1 MENREKIRL
10 EISEILGKEVESLK
24 DDVEFSNMGVDSFSL
39 INMIMELQ
47 EIFKVRLNQ
56 EDLASI
62 KNLGL
67 LLDLVESRMK

>member
-1 MENREKIRL
+1 MAIREKIRL
-10 EISEILGKEVESLK
+10 EISEILGKEIESLK

-47 EIFKVRLNQ
+47 EAFKVRLNQ
-56 EDLASI
+56 EDLVTI